1 MSKAGAYSP
10 LGDRPDSGLYR
21 KLVLLT
27 GVRLLVGTALLVAT
41 AWLTLRHEPFPRTV
55 EALLFGVVGLIYFAS
70 LIATFLL
77 RTGRHLAWVAHFQ
90 IAADVVAATGL
101 VYLTGGAESIF
112 TILYPLAIVSGA
124 IGLGRRGAALGAA
137 AASIAFCLLAWGTDA
152 GFVEPVA
159 LYADRAPLPPGR
171 LAVIMAAN
179 LSAFLLV
186 GALSAF
192 LA

>member
-77 RTGRHLAWVAHFQ
+77 RTGRHLGWVAHGQ
-90 IAADVVAATGL
+90 IAADVIAGTGL

-112 TILYPLAIVSGA
+112 TVLYPLAIVSGA
-124 IGLGRRGAALGAA
+124 VGLGLRGAAPRA
-137 AASIAFCLLAWGTDA
+137 AASCATFC
-152 GFVEPVA
+152 
-159 LYADRAPLPPGR
+159 
-171 LAVIMAAN
+171 I
-179 LSAFLLV
+179 LV
-186 GALSAF
+186 WSMQSGLVPSPASELERVP
-192 LA
+192 